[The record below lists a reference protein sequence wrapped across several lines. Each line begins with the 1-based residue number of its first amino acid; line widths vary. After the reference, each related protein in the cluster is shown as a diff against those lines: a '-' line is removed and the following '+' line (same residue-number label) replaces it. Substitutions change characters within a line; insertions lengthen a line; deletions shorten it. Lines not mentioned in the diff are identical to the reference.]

1 MWIIKTD
8 TAKADKYIKL
18 FWKYHPG
25 YFKKDGYKSHM
36 TNLQT
41 TYVYKT
47 INKSVFE
54 RYLKAQPLD
63 LIKMHND
70 LFKVIYDGKHN
81 IDEEKEA
88 LKRIFNYESAIDDMT
103 DFSYE
108 VATLMETNTCTYC
121 NRQYTLTINENDS
134 HIIRPQFD
142 HWFPQSKYLDFT
154 LSYFNLIPACSLC
167 NSTLKHGK
175 SMTLKKYIHPYVD
188 NDIGFRFDYHTIGKD
203 KDGIEHYQ
211 VDCQVESC
219 SKKQQKRIRK
229 TLDLFRIEEIYS
241 AHEGLELRDL
251 VELARANPHDYISNL
266 IKKVLADTNMNEEDA
281 YRLLFGIETQKE
293 NYAKRPFSKFKIDII
308 NKLKE
313 QMK

>member
-70 LFKVIYDGKHN
+70 LFKVIYDGRHN

-108 VATLMETNTCTYC
+108 VATL
-121 NRQYTLTINENDS
+121 R
-134 HIIRPQFD
+134 
-142 HWFPQSKYLDFT
+142 
-154 LSYFNLIPACSLC
+154 
-167 NSTLKHGK
+167 
-175 SMTLKKYIHPYVD
+175 
-188 NDIGFRFDYHTIGKD
+188 
-203 KDGIEHYQ
+203 
-211 VDCQVESC
+211 
-219 SKKQQKRIRK
+219 
-229 TLDLFRIEEIYS
+229 
-241 AHEGLELRDL
+241 
-251 VELARANPHDYISNL
+251 
-266 IKKVLADTNMNEEDA
+266 
-281 YRLLFGIETQKE
+281 
-293 NYAKRPFSKFKIDII
+293 
-308 NKLKE
+308 
-313 QMK
+313 